1 MIIKKKINQL
11 LFLDQIKKVISKLI
25 FSIGILSFLL
35 IILLITYYLN
45 SGMYQR
51 FKPVALAKKID
62 TIILDKYLGFSI
74 FEIEDYVKIKFISIK
89 YIFVKNKFED
99 VNIEIDQKNLYNLEL
114 QRKNKIKGSSK
125 NFEIFSKAVLKNNKK
140 NYNIKLRVKG
150 DRVLHWYDKD
160 QTSYKIDLIG
170 QNRIWGLE
178 EFSVQKPIT
187 RNYVYEFIFH
197 KLLEFNELISLKYFF
212 VNLSLNDNKQG
223 IYAVEEGFSKELI
236 ERNKKRNG
244 PIFGLEETLG
254 TDYPSVEYDLYS
266 KKFWMNNHPQLIN
279 HALSKLNSLKQKKA
293 NVNEIFDLEKWATFF
308 AVIDL
313 SHMLHGSLSK
323 SVKLYYNPVTAKFEP
338 IGFDGHYNPN
348 LFKDFLILDFMD
360 PDNRNCSYICSD
372 RKWYLRLL
380 KNNDG
385 SNNIEFL
392 DLYINALKKISSENF
407 INEFEKNNLKKIE
420 LYNSQLLSEI
430 SKKDLNYY
438 KGIGLYIFNKNF
450 LLERSKYI
458 QNRLFELT
466 NVKNLQINLN
476 EDQVKTLDL
485 LKNDNVEYL
494 NGEYYLT
501 KDLIIKNNYYLS
513 KNKKLN
519 IKEGIKIIFKEDAS
533 LISEGSIFFN
543 GTKEKPIII
552 YGESKNGSFVLSN
565 NDYSFSNV
573 IFKNLSFPKNKNKI
587 LYGGINIINSK
598 VAIIDTEISNSNS
611 EDAINII
618 SSHSYIK
625 NLIMNNISADAID
638 IDFGDLVFENITCK
652 NILNDCLDVSGAHI
666 QGKYLEA
673 IDVMDKG
680 LSFGE
685 NSVGIISNVNF
696 IKNKLGIAVK
706 DGSELSLSKYIL
718 KKNKYDIAVF
728 NKKEEYGESTLNLN
742 ELENEKNLNILLGK
756 NNTILSNSNIKIT
769 KVKNNYI
776 NSLFY

>member
-1 MIIKKKINQL
+1 VIIKKKINQL
-11 LFLDQIKKVISKLI
+11 LFLNQIKKIISKLI
-25 FSIGILSFLL
+25 FLIGIISFLL
-35 IILLITYYLN
+35 IILLITHYLN

-51 FKPVALAKKID
+51 FKPGAMVKKID
-62 TIILDKYLGFSI
+62 TVILDKYLGFSI

-89 YIFVKNKFED
+89 HILVKNKFED
-99 VNIEIDQKNLYNLEL
+99 VNIKIDQKNLYNLEL

-125 NFEIFSKAVLKNNKK
+125 DFESFSKAVLRNNKK

-150 DRVLHWYDKD
+150 DRALHWYDKD

-170 QNRIWGLE
+170 KNRIWGLE

-187 RNYVYEFIFH
+187 RNYIYEFIFH
-197 KLLEFNELISLKYFF
+197 KLLESNELISLKYFF

-244 PIFGLEETLG
+244 PIFGLDETLG
-254 TDYPSVEYDLYS
+254 VDYPSVEYDLYS

-279 HALSKLNSLKQKKA
+279 NALSKLNNLKQKKT

-338 IGFDGHYNPN
+338 IGFDGHYNSN

-360 PDNRNCSYICSD
+360 SDNRNCSYICSD
-372 RKWYLRLL
+372 REWYLRLL

-392 DLYINALKKISSENF
+392 DLYINALTKISSENF

-420 LYNSQLLSEI
+420 FYNSQLLSEI
-430 SKKDLNYY
+430 SKKDVNYY

-458 QNRLFELT
+458 QNRLLELA
-466 NVKNLQINLN
+466 NVKNLQINSN
-476 EDQVKTLDL
+476 ENQVKTLDL

-501 KDLIIKNNYYLS
+501 KNLIIKNNYYLP

-519 IKEGIKIIFKEDAS
+519 IKEGIKIIFKEDVS

-552 YGESKNGSFVLSN
+552 YGEDKNGSFVLLN
-565 NDYSFSNV
+565 NDYSFNNV

-587 LYGGINIINSK
+587 LYGGINIINSN
-598 VAIIDTEISNSNS
+598 VAIIDTEIANSNS

-625 NLIMNNISADAID
+625 NLSMNNISADAID

-652 NILNDCLDVSGAHI
+652 NILNDCLDISGAHI

-673 IDVMDKG
+673 INVMDKG

-728 NKKEEYGESTLNLN
+728 NKKEEYGESILNLN

-756 NNTILSNSNIKIT
+756 NNTILSNSNKKIT